1 MKNGIK
7 SNNGYTL
14 IEMIIVIAIF
24 AVMSGV
30 GFLTISSIRASQA
43 TASLQKFDS
52 ELSTLEMRT
61 KTQKAGEAIRIVQNG
76 ANYDIFYG
84 TCADGKAESF
94 TANSSAPDKVLERV
108 TIYYADDYDADS
120 VTTPLSE
127 QVIIIRKSDSQV
139 LAGYGEYRF
148 CKYNSSNTV
157 GRVNLNQYT
166 GGHIYGKD

>member
-14 IEMIIVIAIF
+14 IEMIIVI

-52 ELSTLEMRT
+52 ELSALEMRT

-76 ANYDIFYG
+76 ANYDIFY
-84 TCADGKAESF
+84 DQSKLFFQHSLPF
-94 TANSSAPDKVLERV
+94 H
-108 TIYYADDYDADS
+108 
-120 VTTPLSE
+120 
-127 QVIIIRKSDSQV
+127 
-139 LAGYGEYRF
+139 YGS
-148 CKYNSSNTV
+148 C
-157 GRVNLNQYT
+157 
-166 GGHIYGKD
+166 

>member
-14 IEMIIVIAIF
+14 IEMIIVIAII

-52 ELSTLEMRT
+52 ELSALEMRT

-84 TCADGKAESF
+84 TCTDGNPSTF
-94 TANSSAPDKVLERV
+94 TANSTTADKVLERV
-108 TIYYADDYDADS
+108 TIYYAENYDADS

>member
-14 IEMIIVIAIF
+14 IEMIIVIAII

-52 ELSTLEMRT
+52 ELSALEMRT
-61 KTQKAGEAIRIVQNG
+61 RTQKSGEAVRIVQNG

-84 TCADGKAESF
+84 ICADG
-94 TANSSAPDKVLERV
+94 R
-108 TIYYADDYDADS
+108 
-120 VTTPLSE
+120 LSL
-127 QVIIIRKSDSQV
+127 I
-139 LAGYGEYRF
+139 
-148 CKYNSSNTV
+148 
-157 GRVNLNQYT
+157 
-166 GGHIYGKD
+166 HI

>member
-14 IEMIIVIAIF
+14 IEMIIVIAII

-52 ELSTLEMRT
+52 ELSALEMRT

-84 TCADGKAESF
+84 TCADGKAESLQLIHLHL
-94 TANSSAPDKVLERV
+94 TRCWRELLYIML
-108 TIYYADDYDADS
+108 TIMM
-120 VTTPLSE
+120 
-127 QVIIIRKSDSQV
+127 QIQ
-139 LAGYGEYRF
+139 
-148 CKYNSSNTV
+148 
-157 GRVNLNQYT
+157 
-166 GGHIYGKD
+166 

>member
-1 MKNGIK
+1 
-7 SNNGYTL
+7 
-14 IEMIIVIAIF
+14 
-24 AVMSGV
+24 
-30 GFLTISSIRASQA
+30 
-43 TASLQKFDS
+43 
-52 ELSTLEMRT
+52 MRT

>member
-14 IEMIIVIAIF
+14 IEMIIVIAII

-52 ELSTLEMRT
+52 ELSALEMRT
-61 KTQKAGEAIRIVQNG
+61 RTQKSGEAVRIVQNG

-84 TCADGKAESF
+84 
-94 TANSSAPDKVLERV
+94 
-108 TIYYADDYDADS
+108 
-120 VTTPLSE
+120 
-127 QVIIIRKSDSQV
+127 
-139 LAGYGEYRF
+139 EYRF
-148 CKYNSSNTV
+148 CKYNSNNTV

-166 GGHIYGKD
+166 GGHTYGKN